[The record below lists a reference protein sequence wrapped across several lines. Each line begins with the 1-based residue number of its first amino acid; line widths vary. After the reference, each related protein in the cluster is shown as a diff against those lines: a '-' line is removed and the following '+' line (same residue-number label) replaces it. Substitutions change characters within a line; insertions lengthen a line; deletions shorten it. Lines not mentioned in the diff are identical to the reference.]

1 MHERNVRRIA
11 AVTVTLVAAL
21 GWASLAGAAGAVDIS
36 SCQPLSTPNTVYKLT
51 ANLTRCGD
59 CLVVAS
65 DRITID
71 LQGHSITG
79 QCKNSAGVT
88 DRGVARDST
97 VVKNGSIASFG
108 VGVLLSSSTRNQVRN
123 IQVTSNIIGIWAGD
137 NSLVTSCSATFNRDM
152 PEEYGYGIIVG
163 DHSQVEG
170 CNASHNGL
178 TGILAGDHC
187 LITRNTAN
195 LNIDEGIATGSSC
208 IVSFNTAI
216 FNEFDG
222 IDVGDGSSASG
233 AHSLVTGNYV
243 FGNGDGGIEVTCP
256 SDVTNNTSSTNG
268 SNYTFRG
275 TNCHTAN
282 NENGPQG

>member
-1 MHERNVRRIA
+1 MHERSVRRIA
-11 AVTVTLVAAL
+11 AVTTALVAAL
-21 GWASLAGAAGAVDIS
+21 TWASAASAAGVVNIS
-36 SCQPLSTPNTVYKLT
+36 SCRTLSTPNTIYKLT

-59 CLVVAS
+59 CLVVANN
-65 DRITID
+65 RITID

-79 QCKNSAGVT
+79 RCKNSAGVT
-88 DRGVARDST
+88 DGGIARDST
-97 VVKNGSIASFG
+97 VVKNGSISSFA
-108 VGVLLSSSTRNQVRN
+108 VGVLLASSTRNHVRD

-137 NSLVTSCSATFNRDM
+137 NSLVTSCSATFNREAQ
-152 PEEYGYGIIVG
+152 EEFGYGIIVG

-170 CNASHNGL
+170 CDTSHNGL

-208 IVSFNTAI
+208 TVSFNTAI
-216 FNEFDG
+216 FNESDG

-233 AHSLVTGNYV
+233 AHSLVTGNTVY
-243 FGNGDGGIEVTCP
+243 GNGDGDIEVTCP
-256 SDVTNNTSSTNG
+256 SDVTNNTASYNG

-275 TNCHTAN
+275 TNCHTSN
-282 NENGPQG
+282 NENGPPG

>member
-1 MHERNVRRIA
+1 MHERNVRRMV
-11 AVTVTLVAAL
+11 AVTVASVAAFT
-21 GWASLAGAAGAVDIS
+21 WASVASAAGAVNIS
-36 SCQPLSTPNTVYKLT
+36 SCQTLSTSNTVYKVT

-59 CLVVAS
+59 CLVVANS
-65 DRITID
+65 RITID

-79 QCKNSAGVT
+79 QCENSAGVT
-88 DRGVARDST
+88 DGGIPRDLT
-97 VVKNGSIASFG
+97 VVKNGSIASFT
-108 VGVLLSSSTRNQVRN
+108 VGVLLASSTRNHVRD
-123 IQVTSNIIGIWAGD
+123 IRVTSNIIGIWAGD
-137 NSLVTSCSATFNRDM
+137 HSLVTSCSATFNREAQ
-152 PEEYGYGIIVG
+152 EEFGYGIIVG

-170 CNASHNGL
+170 CDASHNGL
-178 TGILAGDHC
+178 VGILAGNHC

-195 LNIDEGIATGSSC
+195 RNIDEGIATGSFC
-208 IVSFNTAI
+208 TVSFNTAI

-233 AHSLVTGNYV
+233 AHSLVTGNSV

-275 TNCHTAN
+275 TNCRTAN
-282 NENGPQG
+282 NVNGPQG

>member
-11 AVTVTLVAAL
+11 AVTVPFIAL
-21 GWASLAGAAGAVDIS
+21 LTWASVASAAGAVNIA
-36 SCQPLSTPNTVYKLT
+36 SCQTLSTPNTVYKLT
-51 ANLTRCGD
+51 TNLRRCGD
-59 CLVVAS
+59 CLVVANN
-65 DRITID
+65 RITID

-88 DRGVARDST
+88 DRGITRDST
-97 VVKNGSIASFG
+97 VVKNGSIASFR

-137 NSLVTSCSATFNRDM
+137 KSLVKSCSATFNRATD
-152 PEEYGYGIIVG
+152 EEFGYGIIVG

-170 CNASHNGL
+170 CDASHNGL
-178 TGILAGDHC
+178 VGILAGNHC

-195 LNIDEGIATGSSC
+195 RNIDEGIATGSFC
-208 IVSFNTAI
+208 TVSFNTAI
-216 FNEFDG
+216 FNEIDG
-222 IDVGDGSSASG
+222 IDVGDGRSDSG
-233 AHSLVTGNYV
+233 AHSLVTGNSVY
-243 FGNGDGGIEVTCP
+243 GNGGGGIEVTCP
-256 SDVTNNTSSTNG
+256 SDVTNNTASTNG
-268 SNYTFRG
+268 SNYTLRG

>member
-1 MHERNVRRIA
+1 MRKRNVRRIA
-11 AVTVTLVAAL
+11 AVTVALVAAL
-21 GWASLAGAAGAVDIS
+21 TWASAASAAGVVNIS
-36 SCQPLSTPNTVYKLT
+36 SCRTLSTPNTIYKLT

-59 CLVVAS
+59 CLIVANN
-65 DRITID
+65 RITID

-79 QCKNSAGVT
+79 RCKNSAGVT
-88 DRGVARDST
+88 DGGIARDST
-97 VVKNGSIASFG
+97 VVKNGSIASFA
-108 VGVLLSSSTRNQVRN
+108 VGVLLASSTRNHVRD

-137 NSLVTSCSATFNRDM
+137 NSLVTSCSATFNREAQ
-152 PEEYGYGIIVG
+152 EEFGYGIIVG

-170 CNASHNGL
+170 CDASHNGL

-208 IVSFNTAI
+208 TVSFNTAI
-216 FNEFDG
+216 FNESDG

-233 AHSLVTGNYV
+233 AHSLVTGNTVY
-243 FGNGDGGIEVTCP
+243 GNGDGGIEVTCP
-256 SDVTNNTSSTNG
+256 SDVTNNTASYNG

-275 TNCHTAN
+275 TNCHTSN
-282 NENGPQG
+282 NESDPPG

>member
-1 MHERNVRRIA
+1 MHKRSVWRMA
-11 AVTVTLVAAL
+11 AVTVATVAAL
-21 GWASLAGAAGAVDIS
+21 IWASAASAAGAVYIS
-36 SCQPLSTPNTVYKLT
+36 SCQTLSTSNAVYKLT
-51 ANLTRCGD
+51 ADLASCGD

-65 DRITID
+65 NRITID

-79 QCKNSAGVT
+79 DCESSAGVT
-88 DRGVARDST
+88 DGGIARDWT
-97 VVKNGSIASFG
+97 VVKNGSIASFR
-108 VGVLLSSSTRNQVRN
+108 VGVLLSSSTRSQVRG

-137 NSLVTSCSATFNRDM
+137 NSLVTSCSATFNRATD
-152 PEEYGYGIIVG
+152 EEFGYGIIVG

-170 CNASHNGL
+170 CDASRNGL
-178 TGILAGDHC
+178 TGILAGNHC

-275 TNCHTAN
+275 TNCHTGDN
-282 NENGPQG
+282 VNGPQG